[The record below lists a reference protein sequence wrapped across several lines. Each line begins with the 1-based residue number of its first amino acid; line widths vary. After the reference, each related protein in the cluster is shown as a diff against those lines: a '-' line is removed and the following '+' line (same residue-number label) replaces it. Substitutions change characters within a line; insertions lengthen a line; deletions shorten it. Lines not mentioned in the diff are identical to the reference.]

1 MSSVSQYCNPQTLA
15 RPGVP
20 CTFLAEQS
28 KITVLQNLMLE
39 QHGKKKNELA
49 DFERAVAAL
58 LSHCD
63 AQSRE
68 AVVVFQKQK
77 KHTFR
82 WTCWQYQTVL
92 WCLSLLLAYRRRI
105 TCWKPPF
112 AATVQPA
119 ARMST

>member
-1 MSSVSQYCNPQTLA
+1 MGNHTCQDAAAVLIAPGARLSSVSQYCNSETLA
-15 RPGVP
+15 SPGVP
-20 CTFLAEQS
+20 CTFLAEQF
-28 KITVLQNLMLE
+28 KTTVLQNLMLE

-82 WTCWQYQTVL
+82 WTCWRYQTAL
-92 WCLSLLLAYRRRI
+92 WCFELA
-105 TCWKPPF
+105 
-112 AATVQPA
+112 AG
-119 ARMST
+119 S

>member
-1 MSSVSQYCNPQTLA
+1 M
-15 RPGVP
+15 
-20 CTFLAEQS
+20 
-28 KITVLQNLMLE
+28 LQNLMLE

-58 LSHCD
+58 LSQCD

-82 WTCWQYQTVL
+82 WAWWQHHTVPG
-92 WCLSLLLAYRRRI
+92 CLSLLLAHRRWAHRSHI
-105 TCWKPPF
+105 TC
-112 AATVQPA
+112 
-119 ARMST
+119 

>member
-1 MSSVSQYCNPQTLA
+1 MPHLA
-15 RPGVP
+15 QQP
-20 CTFLAEQS
+20 T
-28 KITVLQNLMLE
+28 INVLQNLMLE

-58 LSHCD
+58 LSQCD

-82 WTCWQYQTVL
+82 WACRQHHTLL
-92 WCLSLLLAYRRRI
+92 WCLSLLLAHRSRI
-105 TCWKPPF
+105 TLWTRHPCGYR
-112 AATVQPA
+112 AACS
-119 ARMST
+119 RMSA